1 MFTDNFKFTSRPQVE
16 DNDIEIVNQI
26 LAQS

>member
-1 MFTDNFKFTSRPQVE
+1 MFTDNFKFTVRPQVE
-16 DNDIEIVNQI
+16 ENDIEIVNQI